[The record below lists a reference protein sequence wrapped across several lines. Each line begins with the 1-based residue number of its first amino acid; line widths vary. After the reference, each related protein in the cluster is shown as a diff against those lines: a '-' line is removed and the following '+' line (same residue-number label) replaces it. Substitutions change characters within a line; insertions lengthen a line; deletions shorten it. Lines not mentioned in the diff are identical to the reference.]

1 LEIAIFGQ
9 ILSFRSSSASR
20 SLFFAVD
27 FFGNLLQH
35 QSSHL
40 ADQSHHQVVWT
51 SISVIDNP
59 PMEQRTVFRGCWSPS
74 IGGASN
80 NPWAFIPPPQSTP
93 PPSYGGGGAPPP
105 QYPQQPQQPPNS
117 LIGVVCNN
125 FNKNWDNAKTKKKCK
140 TAISFFRVEPP
151 EGYFRYLYNRVSAL
165 YFNQSKL
172 DSVTWPKTPTAHIPM
187 GPCWL

>member
-1 LEIAIFGQ
+1 MK
-9 ILSFRSSSASR
+9 LSPSSASR
-20 SLFFAVD
+20 TDCKEECLLGNRDFRADSLIVLPSASSFADD
-27 FFGNLLQH
+27 FFVICSTNQDIGSGCIN
-35 QSSHL
+35 SCL
-40 ADQSHHQVVWT
+40 A
-51 SISVIDNP
+51 ISVIDNL

-93 PPSYGGGGAPPP
+93 PPSHGGGGAPPP
-105 QYPQQPQQPPNS
+105 QYPQQPQQPQQPPNS

-151 EGYFRYLYNRVSAL
+151 EGYFRYLYNMVSAYL
-165 YFNQSKL
+165 IKSN
-172 DSVTWPKTPTAHIPM
+172 
-187 GPCWL
+187 